1 MVNIHD
7 FVVNPNT
14 NKLVKIGSKKYKQL
28 VKDKVLKM
36 KYSTRAKNVVYNGS
50 NAKEVKKNMVPE
62 DDIVLVAKDE
72 KIYKQRRQFKD
83 TELIDE
89 IINNAYDLIKNDLD
103 DIDFENTDDDELR
116 RIVRQMIYQKSVGKS
131 VP

>member
-7 FVVNPNT
+7 FIVNPNT

-36 KYSTRAKNVVYNGS
+36 KYSTRAKNVVYNGA
-50 NAKEVKKNMVPE
+50 NAKEVKKNLVPE
-62 DDIVLVAKDE
+62 DNIVLVAKDD
-72 KIYKQRRQFKD
+72 KIYKQRRQFKN

-89 IINNAYDLIKNDLD
+89 IIDNAYDLIKNDLD
-103 DIDFENTDDDELR
+103 DIDFDNTDDDELR
-116 RIVRQMIYQKSVGKS
+116 RIVRQMIYQKSVGS
-131 VP
+131 AP

>member
-36 KYSTRAKNVVYNGS
+36 KYSIRAKNVVYNGS